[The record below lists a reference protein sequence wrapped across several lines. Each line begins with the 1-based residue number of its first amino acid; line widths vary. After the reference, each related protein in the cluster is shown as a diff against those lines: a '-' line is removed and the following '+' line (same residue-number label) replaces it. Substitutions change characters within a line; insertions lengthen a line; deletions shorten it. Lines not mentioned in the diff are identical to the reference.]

1 MRTKKLFLILA
12 LLCAVV
18 QGAWAQNFNVW
29 DGVSEEPP
37 RIFINSETVKN
48 VFIDNAAQLVY
59 LRNHWTDV
67 AGGYYHGEEPDVH
80 YTDVDYDEC
89 NIYLDADLDMSAA
102 NWEPLPAP
110 GHKFDG
116 RGHTIRIKIDGATAD
131 NQGLFKE
138 IASGGELTNLHVTGN
153 IHCANSR
160 LVGGICGENNGT
172 IRNCWVSAD
181 VRSDWSGSGYAKVGG
196 IAGQND
202 GLIEFC
208 CMTGNVTNYD
218 DNVGGLVGDNSGD
231 IVRHCTFYGTLNIDS
246 SKANENKYAGDS
258 GTEEDCYDTYYDVH
272 YNYAGGSSM
281 GMYQNAYKY
290 PYTVSFSQSG
300 PGVATINLNKAYP
313 DQTIT
318 VNNTM
323 GVVQSITV
331 KTVDGDDVFSS
342 TSSGNVYT
350 IAMPR
355 RNAVVTVVYRELLLQ
370 EHAGTEADP
379 YQIVSSDMWDE
390 FVYWVNNG
398 NDFKDKFVKLADN
411 ITITR
416 PVGLREDKPFSG
428 TFLGNGKTITAA
440 ITDNANSGA
449 APFRYIKNATI
460 KGLTVAGSI
469 ASDQVHTAGLVGFA
483 DGTNTIEGCTV
494 SATLNISSNYAGGII
509 GHGLT
514 SATTIKDCVFA
525 GTINGV
531 DGDRADIGGLWGWS
545 DSATP
550 TLNNC
555 LENGTYNNISSMHPM
570 GLMGGSGSITNCYTV
585 NSQIGEPSSVCT
597 VNGGRLVSTTTPV
610 DGFYKPQTLV
620 DGNNYYVIYQLVGVE
635 ESYGANASTPANIT
649 PALIATDG
657 SGLTFGT
664 DFTVTLNG
672 EPVSQLPISI
682 TKTGSYSLTVDGIGG
697 CVGSETVNFIMQG
710 DLYGSGTEADP
721 YLIRSTFEW
730 DSFAKLV
737 KEGTRF
743 SGQFVKLEDDITIS
757 TMVGER
763 EAYPFSGTFL
773 GGGHT
778 LTADISNT
786 NSEYGGIAPF
796 FYIKNATIQNVKVA
810 GTISSNSCYTAGLV
824 GFADGTNTIE
834 GCTVSATLNISN
846 DYAGGIVGHGLKS
859 ATTIKDCIFD
869 GTVNG
874 VGGNRANVGGIWGWS
889 NSGTPVLQNC
899 LEKGTYTNI
908 SSMHPIGLQKAA
920 GSISNSYYMT
930 PQIGSPT
937 NACTVS
943 GFAQVYTTVPSGDF
957 SCLLHLVDGND
968 YYMSCTYGGVEE
980 SYDLRTTT
988 VSITPTLTGADGTKF
1003 VFGTDFTVQFNDADV
1018 TTLPISIL
1026 ENGTYT
1032 LSITAKGNC
1041 VGSKTVSIRVEGG
1054 LQGNGSAQSPYII
1067 NNSQDW
1073 EDFALSVRNGIDFKG
1088 QYVRLDADISV
1099 TTKCGTVSGSKQ
1111 VNAFSGTFLGN
1122 NKTITATIT
1131 DTDNQ
1136 GTALFCYIN
1145 GATIKDLTVAGT
1157 ITGGIHAAALVGFA
1171 NGWGNRIEDCV
1182 ATANVSG
1189 GSYIGGLLGHS
1200 LNSTTIVSGCVF
1212 SGIMTGGSTAKG
1224 AIIGWGDDGGT
1235 NNVIDCLY
1243 LMAEGQN
1250 TECLDLV
1257 RLNEETVSVE
1267 NSYKTTDSGSY
1278 GKPVRRV
1285 LAGEHVTIDAA
1296 DGDGSSRTTY
1306 SGSGIIAYLKGISYD
1321 GTFYCGDGDKVS
1333 LTLSN
1338 TASEPASGYSYG
1350 YVASAGK
1357 LIGTANPYTLIM
1369 PDEDV
1374 TINIETVLD
1383 DWATT
1388 SSGDA
1393 FLIYNAAQ
1401 FDLLAQR
1408 VNNGN
1413 TYRYETFKLM
1423 NDITVTTM
1431 VGNSE
1436 ENSFW
1441 GTFDGNGHK
1450 ITVTYNTS
1458 EEHTAPFRFVNCAQI
1473 KNLTVDGTIITNQ
1486 KYAGGIVAESYGS
1499 LRLTN
1504 CRSSVIIRSSVNGE
1518 GTHGGL
1524 VAKLNGW
1531 SNNININGCV
1541 FDGILATTT
1550 GTTLCGGFIGWADNN
1565 RPEITNS
1572 LMKPASVS
1580 SGMLANTFTRW
1591 HDEYEPTITNCFYVT
1606 TNNLPTDQ
1614 GITGRTYT
1622 TAQAGLGSIEE
1633 ECGMV
1638 TAYTNGIFCDGT
1650 YYVGPSLAGT
1660 GTEEDPYLISDA
1672 TDWNYFAEFV
1682 SQGHTYSDEYVRL
1695 ANDITITTMAGSS
1708 DTNSFWGHFDGNG
1721 KTLTLN
1727 YGTETERIDKDY
1739 CAPFRYIRFADI
1751 HDLNVGGTI
1760 YTQSKF
1766 AAGIA
1771 GCVRS
1776 VNSITNCHVST
1787 VIDSS
1792 VNGDGTHGGLVA
1804 HIQNGTTN
1812 ISNGLFDGSMTGS
1825 NTTYCGGIVGYIDS
1839 NSIAVSVTLDHC
1851 IFAPA
1856 SLAVNTDGCA
1866 TLVRGGSPTITS
1878 CYYTETMG
1886 DAQGIQLYK
1895 NESDV
1900 SGDGLYMTLT
1910 VGTTQYYARVNVS
1923 MDERFAVT
1931 GDVIHP
1937 QPTVTIPDGTEIPA
1951 ENYTLTYSADD
1962 DRAEGDYTLT
1972 ITATVS
1978 GGSPAE
1984 FSPYL
1989 MGSKTLNYKVYDPN
2003 KLEEDGQGGYYV
2015 LMPDMVE
2022 DWNQDKGAAVRTY
2035 NLPAGITTFKVYDRG
2050 GKDGDYSNK
2059 YFGKLTL
2066 TAPEGYRLR
2075 VSGSCKIAGSYDGF
2089 YVYDDVQ
2096 LAVRMTGSGD
2106 GSRCEVL
2113 EPYESEGRSLTLVFK
2128 TDDSVVSDG
2137 LDLTVD
2143 LISTD
2148 MPWGIAADAN
2158 STEADVTWEG
2168 TADSYTV
2175 KYRKAATEQTLYSV
2189 SFDEDGLPEGGLPE
2203 GWKAVDSDGD
2213 GHNWYWD
2220 AYSDEAH
2227 SGDGCVASDSYDEDG
2242 NSALTPDN
2250 WLISPELSLSG
2261 TLKFW
2266 VRAFDLSYTT
2276 EHFAIYASTTGSAVS
2291 DFTAA
2296 PLMEKTL
2303 QSSGWREYTVDLS
2316 SFGGTKG
2323 YIAIRHFNCTDQY
2336 SLLIDDFSIVEPADA
2351 AGAWQTLAATT
2362 EKQATITGLEP
2373 NTAYDVQV
2381 IGTKGDDSY
2390 ESAIETFST
2399 LEAITLANSTDN
2411 TDVIAGAAGKTA
2423 DVTLAGR
2430 TLYKDGSWNTL
2441 CLPFSVDNFTGT
2453 PLEDATVKT
2462 LASTSF
2468 SDGTLTMNFSDDQ
2481 TSIEAGKP
2489 YIVKWAKPDGYTVDG
2504 GYDIS
2509 EPMFNGVI
2517 ISKGTA
2523 NVETDYV
2530 DFIGTYSPVSIYTDE
2545 KTNLYLGAD
2554 NKLYYPTEPN
2564 FQVNAFRGY
2573 FQLKQGLKAG
2583 DPNAGVRAFVLNFGD
2598 GEATGIISVHDS
2610 GFMVNGSDAWY
2621 TIDGRM
2627 LNGKPSRAGVYVNN
2641 GKKVVIK

>member
-1 MRTKKLFLILA
+1 MRTKKLLFILA
-12 LLCAVV
+12 LLCAMV
-18 QGAWAQNFNVW
+18 QTSWAQNFNVW

-153 IHCANSR
+153 IHCANSC

-231 IVRHCTFYGTLNIDS
+231 IVRHCTFYGTLNINS
-246 SKANENKYAGDS
+246 SMANENKYAGDS

-272 YNYAGGSSM
+272 YNYARRSSM

-313 DQTIT
+313 DQTIM

-342 TSSGNVYT
+342 TSSGNAYT

-398 NDFKDKFVKLADN
+398 NDFKDKFVKLAGN

-416 PVGLREDKPFSG
+416 PAGLREDKPFSG

-460 KGLTVAGSI
+460 KVLTVAGTI
-469 ASDQVHTAGLVGFA
+469 ASNQVHTAGLVGFA

-509 GHGLT
+509 GHGLS

-531 DGDRADIGGLWGWS
+531 DAERANIGGIWGWGE
-545 DSATP
+545 SASP

-555 LENGTYNNISSMHPM
+555 LENGTYTNISSMHPM

-585 NSQIGEPSSVCT
+585 NSQIGEPSRVCT

-649 PALIATDG
+649 PALTATDG

-743 SGQFVKLEDDITIS
+743 SDQFVKLENDITIS

-763 EAYPFSGTFL
+763 EEYPFSGTFL

-778 LTADISNT
+778 LTADISNI
-786 NSEYGGIAPF
+786 NSKYGGIAPF
-796 FYIKNATIQNVKVA
+796 FYIKDATIQNVKVA
-810 GTISSNSCYTAGLV
+810 GTISSNSYHTAGLV

-846 DYAGGIVGHGLKS
+846 DYAGGIVGHGLTS

-988 VSITPTLTGADGTKF
+988 VNITPTLTGADGTKF

-1041 VGSKTVSIRVEGG
+1041 AGSKTVSIRVEGG

-1067 NNSQDW
+1067 NNNQDW

-1171 NGWGNRIEDCV
+1171 NGWGNRIEGCV

-1189 GSYIGGLLGHS
+1189 GSHIGGLLGHS

-1212 SGIMTGGSTAKG
+1212 SGMMTGGSTAKG

-1243 LMAEGQN
+1243 LMAGGQN

-1436 ENSFW
+1436 KNSFW

-1504 CRSSVIIRSSVNGE
+1504 CRSSVIISSTVNGE

-1565 RPEITNS
+1565 RPDITNS

-1660 GTEEDPYLISDA
+1660 GTEKDPYLISDA

-1695 ANDITITTMAGSS
+1695 VNDITITTMAGSS

-1727 YGTETERIDKDY
+1727 YGTETERIDEDY
-1739 CAPFRYIRFADI
+1739 CAPFRYIRYADI

-1771 GCVRS
+1771 GRVRG

-1989 MGSKTLNYKVYDPN
+1989 KGSKTLDYKVYDPN

-2189 SFDEDGLPEGGLPE
+2189 SFDEDGLPK
-2203 GWKAVDSDGD
+2203 GWQAVDSDGD
-2213 GHNWYWD
+2213 DHNWYWY
-2220 AYSDEAH
+2220 ANSDDAH

-2242 NSALTPDN
+2242 NSGALTPDN

-2266 VRAFDLSYTT
+2266 VRAFDPSYTT

-2303 QSSGWREYTVDLS
+2303 QSSVWREYTVDLS

-2323 YIAIRHFNCTDQY
+2323 YIAIRHFNCTNQY

-2489 YIVKWAKPDGYTVDG
+2489 YIVKWDKADDYVD
-2504 GYDIS
+2504 DDAHNIVN
-2509 EPMFNGVI
+2509 PVFNGVT
-2517 ISKGTA
+2517 ISNATA
-2523 NVETDYV
+2523 NAETSYV
-2530 DFIGTYSPVSIYTDE
+2530 DFVGTYSPVSIYTDE

-2554 NKLYYPTEPN
+2554 NKLYYPTATD

-2573 FQLKQGLKAG
+2573 FQLKGLTAG
-2583 DPNAGVRAFVLNFGD
+2583 EPSNSNQASVRAFKLNFGD
-2598 GEATGIISVHDS
+2598 DEATGIISVHDS
-2610 GFMVNGSDAWY
+2610 GFMVNGSDMWY
-2621 TIDGRM
+2621 TLDGHK
-2627 LNGKPSRAGVYVNN
+2627 LQGKPTQRGIYINN
-2641 GKKVVIK
+2641 GKKVAIK